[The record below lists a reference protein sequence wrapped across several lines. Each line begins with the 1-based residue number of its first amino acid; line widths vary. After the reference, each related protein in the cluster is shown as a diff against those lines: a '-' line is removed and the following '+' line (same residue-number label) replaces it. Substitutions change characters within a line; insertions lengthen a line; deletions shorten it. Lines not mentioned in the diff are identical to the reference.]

1 MVQTSNENEKPFRC
15 STCDRT
21 YDSSTQL
28 EKHQMTHAQSA
39 PLGYNYKQFHPIAPK
54 PSDPEVETVNAE
66 NTEGNPI

>member
-1 MVQTSNENEKPFRC
+1 
-15 STCDRT
+15 
-21 YDSSTQL
+21 
-28 EKHQMTHAQSA
+28 MTHAQSA